1 MTVKKLTKIENGRLV
16 PTDLSI
22 DADLIEVSKEVGN
35 EFEVKEDGLFY
46 KQPDTIY
53 EDGLAEKERNRVGIE
68 DYGIDLDKLKK
79 LSSSVSAQEVDPQV
93 ILSLEEHLSNLYT
106 KIQLLK
112 ENLKTTTTLYST
124 TGVASTSPKIFIGV
138 AVANSDGDWS
148 IDYSLVGFTQVPVVT
163 VSGQTV
169 GTDLGDRR
177 FATLGIGQPTLRSC
191 SGKLLSSSSAGI
203 LATKTMVSAGGN
215 VNVIAIGY

>member
-1 MTVKKLTKIENGRLV
+1 MTIKKLTKIENGRLV
-16 PTDLSI
+16 PTDLST

-35 EFEVKEDGLFY
+35 ELEVKEDGLFY

-53 EDGLAEKERNRVGIE
+53 EDGLTEKESNRVGIE

-79 LSSSVSAQEVDPQV
+79 LSSSVSAQEIDPQV
-93 ILSLEEHLSNLYT
+93 LLSLEEHLSNLYT

-112 ENLKTTTTLYST
+112 ENPKTTTLYST

-138 AVANSDGDWS
+138 AVANSNGDWS
-148 IDYSLVGFTQVPVVT
+148 IDYSSVGFTQVPVVT
-163 VSGQTV
+163 ISGQTV
-169 GTDLGDRR
+169 GTNTGDRR
-177 FATLGIGQPTLRSC
+177 FASLGINQPTLTSC
-191 SGKLLSSSSAGI
+191 SGKLLSSSSAGL
-203 LATKTMVSAGGN
+203 LAATTMITAGGN